1 VLITGRAGFIGSYL
15 VNRVIRDRYEVR
27 IVDNLSSGRIEN
39 TKHHLS
45 ANSVELIIGDLK
57 DSQTALRAVEGVD
70 TVFHFAANP
79 EVRVSITNPK
89 VHFNENVAVTF
100 NLLEATR
107 KKRVKRTCIRIIG
120 LCLWRTRKDPS
131 RRKHANKVGIR
142 LWGK

>member
-57 DSQTALRAVEGVD
+57 DSQTAV
-70 TVFHFAANP
+70 
-79 EVRVSITNPK
+79 
-89 VHFNENVAVTF
+89 
-100 NLLEATR
+100 
-107 KKRVKRTCIRIIG
+107 
-120 LCLWRTRKDPS
+120 
-131 RRKHANKVGIR
+131 
-142 LWGK
+142 